1 MKAKYN
7 KTTIS
12 LAIPAILSEQIA
24 FKRKQPAVNTTL
36 KLRAPFDLLS
46 SDAYIKKYGKDA
58 YNKKLNKLSDEIAE
72 SIFNSKE
79 TWQRWFS
86 NILLGRVGDRPGQ
99 ALTAIKKIRDA
110 KHFEQVQTKFKKLS
124 GGMGIGQFI
133 SAYLGWKWS
142 AFQQIEGVDWNP
154 KETINY
160 GNAIIKQLKKIKA
173 NPETIDIIN
182 TRIVDA
188 SASLKYGGTP
198 YKTAAD
204 ISSGDFWKK
213 YKHEITQ
220 AAAIGALF
228 IPVPGLNVAISTS
241 LGLADAKM
249 YWDEGDRYSAGF
261 MALLSILTSGAG
273 AAGAKYGLNAI
284 IKAMGKKNVAKF
296 IAKMKIIYSGGKQVL
311 TAIEQELIKL
321 LSQRQKTFLE
331 LAKEYIEK
339 FTKSKTAQQGGKI
352 TSGIAKQY
360 AAIVAAEKAW
370 DPIYVKAGLQLA
382 DIQDASKPLLQQI
395 KNKVIK
401 NNGAALSV
409 ESSSSNTKLKQ
420 IIFEEYG
427 KLLLEA
433 TSPFKTLED
442 SNRFRNWIHI
452 NKHQQA
458 KQMDVDLTGP
468 LDSPQLIQAYNTFKN
483 EYNSWLKISGYK
495 PIEEIPQEGDGEIG
509 LSDAMEVII
518 FLQILAYIGSGVL
531 GFFGVKWAAKK
542 MIAKWAKQKILGN
555 PAKIQQVIKTA
566 KDASPEE
573 LAAMVKKIEP
583 NAVLTSA
590 DEEAIRK
597 AVNNQGLTTVMITMN
612 RNQAIKDFIKHGGR
626 TTGTFKGREII
637 ALLTDAERAEFG
649 EYILRYEKYMQF
661 TEI

>member
-12 LAIPAILSEQIA
+12 LAIPAILSEQITTPD
-24 FKRKQPAVNTTL
+24 KRISNKSNKSKQL
-36 KLRAPFDLLS
+36 SKFDKIAKQIYDSKGVLW
-46 SDAYIKKYGKDA
+46 D
-58 YNKKLNKLSDEIAE
+58 DEA
-72 SIFNSKE
+72 SAKN
-79 TWQRWFS
+79 
-86 NILLGRVGDRPGQ
+86 
-99 ALTAIKKIRDA
+99 AIKKI
-110 KHFEQVQTKFKKLS
+110 KNLEQYKEVNKSLRKLT
-124 GGMGIGQFI
+124 GGRGIGQYLRSFTKLIDRLEVVNHLRSFI
-133 SAYLGWKWS
+133 PKNQWNWTIEYIVPWEDFKYVNSKSLPGNLPTTAGQSNASTALISYYSDKGLWK
-142 AFQQIEGVDWNP
+142 AGGPN
-154 KETINY
+154 
-160 GNAIIKQLKKIKA
+160 
-173 NPETIDIIN
+173 ID
-182 TRIVDA
+182 A
-188 SASLKYGGTP
+188 E
-198 YKTAAD
+198 
-204 ISSGDFWKK
+204 FWKD
-213 YKHEITQ
+213 YKHEIMLGAQIGT
-220 AAAIGALF
+220 AI
-228 IPVPGLNVAISTS
+228 IPVIGPYISAVV
-241 LGLADAKM
+241 GLADAKI
-249 YWDEGDRYSAGF
+249 YWDEGDRYSAGL
-261 MALLSILTSGAG
+261 MAILSLLPGMGGLAAKLGLTGAIKSLG
-273 AAGAKYGLNAI
+273 KAGLT
-284 IKAMGKKNVAKF
+284 KF
-296 IAKMKIIYSGGKQVL
+296 IAKLKLIANGGKPAL
-311 TAIEQELIKL
+311 TPAEKKIVRLLGKHQQPLVKEVQE
-321 LSQRQKTFLE
+321 FLKKK
-331 LAKEYIEK
+331 AV
-339 FTKSKTAQQGGKI
+339 QQGGKL

-401 NNGAALSV
+401 NTGPALSV

-509 LSDAMEVII
+509 LSDAMSVII

-597 AVNNQGLTTVMITMN
+597 AVNNPGLTTVMITMN

-637 ALLTDAERAEFG
+637 ALLTAAERAEFG

>member
-12 LAIPAILSEQIA
+12 LAIPAILSEQITTPD
-24 FKRKQPAVNTTL
+24 KRISNKSKQL
-36 KLRAPFDLLS
+36 SKFDKIAKQIYDSKGVLW
-46 SDAYIKKYGKDA
+46 D
-58 YNKKLNKLSDEIAE
+58 DEA
-72 SIFNSKE
+72 SAKN
-79 TWQRWFS
+79 
-86 NILLGRVGDRPGQ
+86 
-99 ALTAIKKIRDA
+99 AIKKI
-110 KHFEQVQTKFKKLS
+110 KNLEQYKEVNKSLRKLT
-124 GGMGIGQFI
+124 GGRGIGQYLRSFTKLIDRLEVVNHLRSFI
-133 SAYLGWKWS
+133 PKNQWNWTIEYIVPWEDFKYVNSKSLPGNLPTTAGQSNASTALISYYSDKGLWK
-142 AFQQIEGVDWNP
+142 AGGPN
-154 KETINY
+154 
-160 GNAIIKQLKKIKA
+160 
-173 NPETIDIIN
+173 ID
-182 TRIVDA
+182 A
-188 SASLKYGGTP
+188 E
-198 YKTAAD
+198 
-204 ISSGDFWKK
+204 FWKD
-213 YKHEITQ
+213 YKHEIMLGAQIGT
-220 AAAIGALF
+220 AI
-228 IPVPGLNVAISTS
+228 IPVIGPYISAVV
-241 LGLADAKM
+241 GLADAKI
-249 YWDEGDRYSAGF
+249 YWDEGDRYSAGL
-261 MALLSILTSGAG
+261 MAILSLLPGMGGLAAKLGLTGAIKSLG
-273 AAGAKYGLNAI
+273 KAGLT
-284 IKAMGKKNVAKF
+284 KF
-296 IAKMKIIYSGGKQVL
+296 IAKLKLIANGGKPAL
-311 TAIEQELIKL
+311 TPAEKKIVRLLGKHQQPLVKEVQE
-321 LSQRQKTFLE
+321 FLKKK
-331 LAKEYIEK
+331 AV
-339 FTKSKTAQQGGKI
+339 QQGGKL

-401 NNGAALSV
+401 NTGPALSV

-509 LSDAMEVII
+509 LSDAMSVII

-597 AVNNQGLTTVMITMN
+597 AVNNPGLTTVMITMN

-637 ALLTDAERAEFG
+637 ALLTAAERAEFG